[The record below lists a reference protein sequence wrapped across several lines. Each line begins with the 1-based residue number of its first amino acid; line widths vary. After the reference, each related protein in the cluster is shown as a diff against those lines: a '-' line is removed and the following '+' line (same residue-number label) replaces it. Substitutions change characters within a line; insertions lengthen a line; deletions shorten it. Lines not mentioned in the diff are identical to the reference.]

1 MASVAV
7 TLTALVLSVIE
18 GWVMPSLGQMA
29 LLAGAAASLVVGYNY
44 VVMVMRVGD
53 LGFVAPFRYT
63 SLVVALIL
71 GWLVF
76 GTFPDALTL
85 AGAGLVVGSGIF
97 TLWRERRAS
106 RAQG

>member
-1 MASVAV
+1 
-7 TLTALVLSVIE
+7 
-18 GWVMPSLGQMA
+18 MPSLVQMA

-63 SLVVALIL
+63 SLLVALVL

-76 GTFPDALTL
+76 GTFPDMLTL
-85 AGAGLVVGSGIF
+85 AGAALVVGSGIF
-97 TLWRERRAS
+97 TLWREQRVR